1 MPAARP
7 CPEARACLSAA
18 QVLGRSLHGRPPT
31 PARYPCPLPQTH
43 FILDEM
49 LMNGCVVETNK
60 SAALAPVQ
68 LLEKAP

>member
-1 MPAARP
+1 
-7 CPEARACLSAA
+7 
-18 QVLGRSLHGRPPT
+18 VLGRSLHGRPPT